1 MSDEVRGYLR
11 PDGRVG
17 TRNYVAVIA
26 SVICSTTPVQAIA
39 AAVPGA
45 IPVVHP
51 LGCAQIGDDLRQTR
65 RVLSGMASN
74 ANVSAALIV
83 GLGCENNQA
92 DDLARA
98 IDAPIEVEAI
108 SIQGLGGTDKV
119 VEAGIRIVSAW
130 AEKAAQTERV
140 PAPVGGL
147 TLGVLGVDWDAL
159 ADSPV
164 PRALGRL
171 VDRFAAQ
178 GARILVGVNTGLE
191 PAGEELAQRAR
202 ASQAQERL
210 RAMGAA
216 CERVVWQEGHRR
228 VRRPWTAE
236 ERERARRLA
245 ALTGTAPI
253 AAVTPYSQRPDGAGL
268 HLMPVPADPV
278 AAMSALAAGGA
289 AVMVVGTAHGLLA
302 GTVGCPTVV
311 VAPESARG
319 GALAA
324 TVDLFVGPGGDA
336 GDELTAAV
344 LAVASGRATLL
355 EEAGMSE
362 FAISQASTAC

>member
-1 MSDEVRGYLR
+1 MGDEVRGYVR
-11 PDGRVG
+11 PDGSVG

-39 AAVPGA
+39 GAVPGA
-45 IPVVHP
+45 IAVVHP

-65 RVLSGMASN
+65 RVLSGIACN

-108 SIQGLGGTDKV
+108 AIQALGGSDKV
-119 VEAGIRIVSAW
+119 VEAGVKIASAW
-130 AEKAAQTERV
+130 AKKAAQTERV
-140 PAPVGGL
+140 PAPAAGL
-147 TLGVLGVDWDAL
+147 TLGVLGVDMEEL

-171 VDRFAAQ
+171 VDRFATQ
-178 GARILVGVNTGLE
+178 GARVLVGMNTGLE
-191 PAGEELAQRAR
+191 PAGQVLAERAQSPE
-202 ASQAQERL
+202 AKERL

-216 CERVVWQEGHRR
+216 HERVVWQEGHRR
-228 VRRPWTAE
+228 AQRPWTAA
-236 ERERARRLA
+236 ERDRAQRLA
-245 ALTGTAPI
+245 ALTGTVPVAS
-253 AAVTPYSQRPDGAGL
+253 VTPYSDRPRRSGL
-268 HLMPVPADPV
+268 HFMPVPADPV

-289 AVMVVGTAHGLLA
+289 TVMVVGTAYGLLA
-302 GTVGCPTVV
+302 GAVGCPTVV
-311 VAPESARG
+311 VAPESAQG
-319 GALAA
+319 SALAA
-324 TVDLFVGPGGDA
+324 TVDHFVAPGKEA
-336 GDELTAAV
+336 GDDLAALV
-344 LAVASGRATLL
+344 LSVASGRATRL